1 MPIIMGLMAYGAVII
16 LVINLLTDL
25 LYAFI
30 DPRIRFS

>member
-1 MPIIMGLMAYGAVII
+1 VMATVILTSVATI
-16 LVINLLTDL
+16 LGFILTDI